1 MDPASARVPVERDR
15 TDLRDLGAVEDL
27 ISRRYVNHRPRMS
40 GRSRELVFRSRA
52 AWAAGVTTDHMT
64 YGASVSVNADPLDTI
79 LLVGMIDGRFELTG
93 RGETGR
99 AGPGDSLA
107 YPLGV
112 PLRVVVD
119 HMKSTITQLPAE
131 VVTRLAGR
139 LGVEAGDFRLDG
151 MVPVSPAMNRHWHA
165 TAEFVARSFAGP
177 EPAVEHPLI
186 LSAVMEA
193 AAAAVLAAF
202 PNSTMRVDYTGTG
215 AVAPAAVRRAV
226 AYIDANAGRPIT
238 VEDIAAASGVKAR
251 GLQAA
256 FARHRGTSPTGYLR
270 RVRMERAHRDL
281 QDGDRTR
288 GDTVADVARRWGFG
302 APGRFAVEY
311 RRIFGRSPGETL
323 GI

>member
-1 MDPASARVPVERDR
+1 VPVQRDR

-27 ISRRYVNHRPRMS
+27 ISQRYVNHRPRMS
-40 GRSRELVFRSRA
+40 GGSRELVFRSRA
-52 AWAAGVTTDHMT
+52 AWAAGVTVDRMT
-64 YGASVSVNADPLDTI
+64 YGASVSITTDPFDTI
-79 LLVGMIDGRFELTG
+79 LLIGMIDGRFELTA
-93 RGETGR
+93 RGEHGR
-99 AGPGDSLA
+99 AGPGDSLL

-112 PLRVVVD
+112 PLGVSID
-119 HMKSTITQLPAE
+119 HMKSAITQLPVE

-139 LGVEAGDFRLDG
+139 LGVEAGEFRLDG
-151 MVPVSPAMNRHWHA
+151 MEPVSPAMNRHWHA
-165 TAEFVARSFAGP
+165 TAALVARSFEGP
-177 EPAVEHPLI
+177 QPAVEHPLI
-186 LSAVMEA
+186 LAGVLEA
-193 AAAAVLAAF
+193 AAAAVLAVF

-226 AYIDANAGRPIT
+226 AYIDANADRPVTI
-238 VEDIAAASGVKAR
+238 EEIAVASGVKAR

-281 QDGDRTR
+281 QNGNRAG
-288 GDTVADVARRWGFG
+288 GDTVAEIARRWGFA